1 MKGLFEVMAQDV
13 LPTVRAMIAKRLL
26 DNGFPQQ
33 EIANKLGLTQPAVSQ
48 YKKGVRGMKTDI
60 ITKPKIV
67 EVVNSLAKSIGAG
80 EISFDQ
86 ATSDIF
92 DVCRELFQKGEFAED

>member
-33 EIANKLGLTQPAVSQ
+33 EIANKLGLTQPAISQ
-48 YKKGVRGMKTDI
+48 YKKGARGSRTDI
-60 ITKPKIV
+60 LTKPRIV
-67 EVVNSLAKSIGAG
+67 GAVNSLAKRIGSG
-80 EISFDQ
+80 DMDFDQ
-86 ATSDIF
+86 ATSELFDI
-92 DVCRELFQKGEFAED
+92 CKELFQKGEFSED